1 MNGDGLMIRHKA
13 LKEIERN
20 ANLFQFFVANS
31 YQFFLIYLI
40 DE

>member
-1 MNGDGLMIRHKA
+1 MNGDGSMIRNKA

-31 YQFFLIYLI
+31 YQFFLIYI
-40 DE
+40 